1 MRVYTVYGD
10 QDEIARELGMTRQ
23 ALAIHLKRLKELG
36 LVRTGREFVDITEK
50 AVKLLKGQSN
60 DVIILVKIEPKYRDK
75 VYEATK
81 KLPIEKAL
89 RLAGDYDLAIITQ
102 ETVLDKV
109 LDSVNNME
117 GVKETKT
124 FISIGAVQDE
134 IARELGMTRQALAIH
149 LKRLK
154 ELGLV
159 RTGREFVDITEKAVR
174 LLKGQSSD
182 VIILVKIEPKY
193 RDKVYDATKKLP
205 VEKALR
211 LAGDYD
217 LAIITQE
224 TVLDKVLDS
233 VNNMEGVK
241 ETKTLISIGA
251 VKE

>member
-109 LDSVNNME
+109 LDAINNME
-117 GVKETKT
+117 GEANRSTV
-124 FISIGAVQDE
+124 
-134 IARELGMTRQALAIH
+134 
-149 LKRLK
+149 
-154 ELGLV
+154 
-159 RTGREFVDITEKAVR
+159 
-174 LLKGQSSD
+174 
-182 VIILVKIEPKY
+182 P
-193 RDKVYDATKKLP
+193 ATKPPTPESSTHACLHSVWRSRRNCK
-205 VEKALR
+205 R
-211 LAGDYD
+211 AGYD
-217 LAIITQE
+217 
-224 TVLDKVLDS
+224 
-233 VNNMEGVK
+233 
-241 ETKTLISIGA
+241 
-251 VKE
+251 